1 MFISRSLSRPIV
13 ECERGWGGVKA
24 LDIVHFN
31 PVSVGA
37 DESVGV
43 GLRMGCAC
51 APQPTDNSRLIN
63 SRIGVLRRH
72 KV

>member
-1 MFISRSLSRPIV
+1 
-13 ECERGWGGVKA
+13 VKA